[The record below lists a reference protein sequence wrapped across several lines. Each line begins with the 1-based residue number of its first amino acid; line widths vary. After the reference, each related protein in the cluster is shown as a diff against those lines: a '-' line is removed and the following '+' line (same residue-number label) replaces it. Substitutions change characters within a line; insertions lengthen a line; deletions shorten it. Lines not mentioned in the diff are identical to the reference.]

1 MLRGCN
7 MDEKMLRQF
16 VFNGLLLQDS
26 FETLQKE
33 GISVSASGD
42 FQQVSRVVEADFSP
56 RIWHNATDMASVYQ
70 AVFCIENTLRN
81 FIVER
86 MSERHGL
93 DWWEERVSSKIK
105 KAVNALKE
113 KEEKNKFFS
122 SRSDSEI
129 GYTMLGNLGQIII
142 DNWDDFSDIIPSQ
155 AWLSSRM
162 DDLEMARNIVMHT
175 GVLPQIEI
183 DRIASIVRDILR
195 QIG

>member
-1 MLRGCN
+1 

-26 FETLQKE
+26 FDALHKE

-42 FQQVSRVVEADFSP
+42 FQQVTYVVESDFSP
-56 RIWHNATDMASVYQ
+56 RIWHDATDMASVYQ
-70 AVFCIENTLRN
+70 AIFCIENTLRK

-93 DWWEERVSSKIK
+93 DWWEEKVGSRIK
-105 KAVNALKE
+105 KAVKTLKD

-162 DDLEMARNIVMHT
+162 DDLEMVRNVVMHT

-183 DRIASIVRDILR
+183 DRISSIVRDILR

>member
-1 MLRGCN
+1 

-26 FETLQKE
+26 FETLEKE

-42 FQQVSRVVEADFSP
+42 YQQVTRVVESDFSP
-56 RIWHNATDMASVYQ
+56 RIWHDATEMSSVYQ
-70 AVFCIENTLRN
+70 AIFCIENTLRA

-93 DWWEERVSSKIK
+93 DWWEEKVSSRIK
-105 KAVNALKE
+105 KAVKTLKD

-122 SRSDSEI
+122 SRSSSEI

-183 DRIASIVRDILR
+183 DRISSIVRDVLR

>member
-1 MLRGCN
+1 MR
-7 MDEKMLRQF
+7 EQKLRQF
-16 VFNGLLLQDS
+16 VFNGLLLYDS
-26 FETLQKE
+26 LEVLEEQQ
-33 GISVSASGD
+33 GISVFESGD
-42 FQQVSRVVEADFSP
+42 LTQVSRVIEADFSP
-56 RIWHNATDMASVYQ
+56 IVWNNAINMSSVYQ
-70 AVFCIENTLRN
+70 AIFCIENTLRN

-93 DWWEERVSSKIK
+93 SWWEGKVPGNIK
-105 KAVNALKE
+105 KAVDKLKKDE
-113 KEEKNKFFS
+113 IKNKFFS

-142 DNWDDFSDIIPSQ
+142 NNWEDFSDIIPSQ
-155 AWLSSRM
+155 AWLTSRM

-183 DRIASIVRDILR
+183 DRITSIVRDILR

>member
-1 MLRGCN
+1 MSTSKFK
-7 MDEKMLRQF
+7 EF
-16 VFNGLLLQDS
+16 IFNGLLLQEDFHS
-26 FETLQKE
+26 LEKE
-33 GISVSASGD
+33 GISISASED
-42 FQQVSRVVEADFSP
+42 FSPVSRIIEADFSP
-56 RIWHNATDMASVYQ
+56 KIWHNAIDMSSVYQ
-70 AVFCIENTLRN
+70 SIFCIENTLRN

-93 DWWEERVSSKIK
+93 DWWAQTVPKKIRDDVEK
-105 KAVNALKE
+105 LKI

-142 DNWDDFSDIIPSQ
+142 NNWNDFSDIIPSQ
-155 AWLSSRM
+155 AWLTSRM

-183 DRIASIVRDILR
+183 ERITSIVRDILR

>member
-1 MLRGCN
+1 

>member
-1 MLRGCN
+1 MK
-7 MDEKMLRQF
+7 EQSLRQF
-16 VFNGLLLQDS
+16 VFNGLLLYDS
-26 FETLQKE
+26 LETLERQK
-33 GISVSASGD
+33 GISVFESGD
-42 FQQVSRVVEADFSP
+42 LTQVSRVVEADFSP
-56 RIWHNATDMASVYQ
+56 VVWNNAINMSSVYQ
-70 AVFCIENTLRN
+70 AIFCIENTLRN

-93 DWWEERVSSKIK
+93 SWWEEKVPSNIK
-105 KAVNALKE
+105 KAVDKLKKDE
-113 KEEKNKFFS
+113 IKNKFFS

-142 DNWDDFSDIIPSQ
+142 NNWEDFSDIIPSQ
-155 AWLSSRM
+155 AWLTSRM

-183 DRIASIVRDILR
+183 DRITSIVRDILR

>member
-1 MLRGCN
+1 MNEHLI
-7 MDEKMLRQF
+7 RQF
-16 VFNGLLLQDS
+16 IFNGLLLNDS
-26 FETLQKE
+26 LEALKKQQ
-33 GISVSASGD
+33 GISVFEAGD
-42 FQQVSRVVEADFSP
+42 MNQISRVTETDFSP
-56 RIWHNATDMASVYQ
+56 VVWNNAINMSSVYQ

-93 DWWEERVSSKIK
+93 NWWEEKVSNNIK
-105 KAVNALKE
+105 KSVDKLKKE
-113 KEEKNKFFS
+113 EEKNKFFS

-129 GYTMLGNLGQIII
+129 GYTMLANLGQVII
-142 DNWDDFSDIIPSQ
+142 DNWDDFNDIIPSQ
-155 AWLSSRM
+155 AWLKSRM

-183 DRIASIVRDILR
+183 DRITSIARDILR

>member
-1 MLRGCN
+1 
-7 MDEKMLRQF
+7 MDEKVLRQF

-26 FETLQKE
+26 FDTLQKE

-42 FQQVSRVVEADFSP
+42 FQQVTHVVEADFSP
-56 RIWHNATDMASVYQ
+56 LIWHDAIDMASVYQ
-70 AVFCIENTLRN
+70 AIFCIENTLRK

-93 DWWEERVSSKIK
+93 DWWEEKVSSKIK
-105 KAVNALKE
+105 KAVKGLKD

-183 DRIASIVRDILR
+183 DRISSIVRDILR

>member
-1 MLRGCN
+1 MS
-7 MDEKMLRQF
+7 EQKLRQF
-16 VFNGLLLQDS
+16 VFNGLLLYDS
-26 FETLQKE
+26 LEALEKHQ
-33 GISVSASGD
+33 GISVFESGD
-42 FQQVSRVVEADFSP
+42 LTQVSRVIEADFSP
-56 RIWHNATDMASVYQ
+56 IVWNNAINMSSVYQ
-70 AVFCIENTLRN
+70 AIFCIENTLRN

-93 DWWEERVSSKIK
+93 SWWEEKVPSSIK
-105 KAVNALKE
+105 KAVDKLKKDE
-113 KEEKNKFFS
+113 IRNKFFS

-142 DNWDDFSDIIPSQ
+142 NNWEDFSDIIPSQ
-155 AWLSSRM
+155 AWLTSRM

-183 DRIASIVRDILR
+183 DRITSIVRDILR